1 MQTKP
6 VHPLFGIEVEG
17 VSLREA
23 TPDHLYPEIRDLF
36 ERHSLVLFRSQH
48 LTDEE
53 QTEFSKL
60 FGPLEDRSNI
70 RMDGPPKIS
79 PVSNVQE
86 DGKLLDEKDQK
97 LLNLRSNMLWH
108 TDSTFLPVPA
118 LANILQARVVPSE
131 GGATEF
137 ASSRAGF
144 ASFDADLQEKLRHL
158 FFHHRYGH
166 SRAKIDPELAKQEMF
181 TMWPEQKW
189 RAVWT
194 NPVTGAESLYI
205 ASHAFAVEGMEP
217 EEGLAFIDRLTE
229 TITHPEHIYSHNW
242 EPGDVIVWDER
253 AILHRGTPWP
263 YQEPRTLVSY
273 CVSARDVDGLNT
285 VSPKAA

>member
-1 MQTKP
+1 MQTRP

-17 VSLREA
+17 INLRDA
-23 TPDHLYPEIRDLF
+23 TPDYLYPEIRDLF
-36 ERHSLVLFRSQH
+36 ERHSFVLFRSQH
-48 LTDEE
+48 LDDDEH
-53 QTEFSKL
+53 TAFSKL

-70 RMDGPPKIS
+70 KMDGPPKIS
-79 PVSNVQE
+79 PVSNVE
-86 DGKLLDEKDQK
+86 DGKLLDEKDQR
-97 LLNLRSNMLWH
+97 LLNLKSNMLWH

-118 LANILQARVVPSE
+118 LANILQARVVPSS

-144 ASFDADLQEKLRHL
+144 QSFSPDLQEKLRHL

-166 SRAKIDPELAKQEMF
+166 SRAKIDPELAKQGKF
-181 TMWPEQKW
+181 TMWPDQKW

-194 NPVTGAESLYI
+194 NPVTGDESLYI

-217 EEGLAFIDRLTE
+217 EAGQSFIDELTE
-229 TITHPEHIYSHNW
+229 AVTHPEHIYAHKW

-263 YQEPRTLVSY
+263 YEEPRTLVSY
-273 CVSARDVDGLNT
+273 CVSARNCDGLAT

>member
-1 MQTKP
+1 MQTRP

-17 VSLREA
+17 INLRDA
-23 TPDHLYPEIRDLF
+23 TPGHLYPEIRDLF

-48 LTDEE
+48 LDDEE
-53 QTEFSKL
+53 HTAFSKL

-79 PVSNVQE
+79 PVSNVE
-86 DGKLLDEKDQK
+86 DGKLLHEKDQRV
-97 LLNLRSNMLWH
+97 LNLKSNMLWH

-137 ASSRAGF
+137 VSSRAGF
-144 ASFDADLQEKLRHL
+144 ASFAPDLQEKLRGL

-166 SRAKIDPELAKQEMF
+166 SRAKIDPELAKQEKF
-181 TMWPEQKW
+181 SMWPEQKW

-194 NPVTGAESLYI
+194 NPVTGADSLYI
-205 ASHAFAVEGMEP
+205 ASHAFAVDGMEP
-217 EEGLAFIDRLTE
+217 EEGLAFIDMLTE
-229 TITHPEHIYSHNW
+229 TITHPEHIYAHDW
-242 EPGDVIVWDER
+242 QPGDVIVWDER
-253 AILHRGTPWP
+253 AMLHRGTPWP
-263 YQEPRTLVSY
+263 YEQPRTLVSY
-273 CVSARDVDGLNT
+273 CVSARNSDGLNT
-285 VSPKAA
+285 VKPLAA